1 MKEKLLKFRLEIIKR
16 GYDELEEL
24 YESIENGEFNNDE
37 LKLINN
43 ELCDLGSEFD
53 KLSFLIED
61 YL

>member
-1 MKEKLLKFRLEIIKR
+1 MKKKLLKFRLEIIKR

-24 YESIENGEFNNDE
+24 YESIENGEFEKSE
-37 LKLINN
+37 LELINN